1 MKLILGNK
9 MTKTSIVFLATLL
22 LSITIVGCSEAPPSP
37 SSPLVSVAEAESQQI
52 LSPLLPV
59 KWIEGTH
66 YNVVADTPSEQ
77 QEIVEYFSFWCPAC
91 YRFER
96 VANKIKSQLDSDV
109 TFRKVHVNFM
119 SFTTPEIQEQV
130 TQAMLVG
137 RLLGMEELMNAA
149 IFAHIHEQGQKIEGL
164 ADLKELFNSYDIS
177 TTDFENTLNK
187 AELAAAF
194 TQNND
199 EIDQFKEHL
208 KGVPNII
215 VNGKYQAKFSRD
227 MTVQNIVDL
236 VNWLSQQE

>member
-1 MKLILGNK
+1 MKFILGNK
-9 MTKTSIVFLATLL
+9 MTKTSIVFFVTLL
-22 LSITIVGCSEAPPSP
+22 LSIAIVGCSEAPPTH
-37 SSPLVSVAEAESQQI
+37 SSPTISEAEAGSKQA

-59 KWIEGTH
+59 KWVQGTH
-66 YNVVADTPSEQ
+66 YNIIADTPSEQ

-91 YRFER
+91 YRFETL
-96 VANKIKSQLDSDV
+96 ANKIKSKLDSDV
-109 TFRKVHVNFM
+109 KFRKVHVNFM
-119 SFTTPEIQEQV
+119 KFTTPEIQEQA

-137 RLLGMEELMNAA
+137 RALGMEESMNAA

-177 TTDFENTLNK
+177 TSDFENTLNK
-187 AELAAAF
+187 AELTEAF

-208 KGVPNII
+208 TGVPNVI

-227 MTVQNIVDL
+227 MTVQDIVDL
-236 VNWLSQQE
+236 VNWLSQQQ